1 MAVSATEMPVATP
14 DEALVGG
21 QSDSA
26 RSLVFFLFF
35 ISGFAA
41 LTYQVVWQRALFAI
55 YGINAESVTVVVSAF
70 MLGLGLGSLLGGYL
84 STLSI
89 PLVAV
94 FGFAELGTAAFGF
107 VSLRLFHH
115 VAIHTAGA
123 STLTT
128 GILAFVLVLVPTVL
142 MGSTLPVLVTYCVRA
157 IPNIGRWT
165 GALYYVNTLGS
176 ALACVLAGMFTMRV
190 LGESGSVRLAAC
202 INAVVGAVALIYHFA
217 RGSDTTEAAQTRQD
231 QISQKLELLPFWL
244 GVAVSASSGLIA
256 LAYEILWYRIFAFA
270 TATRSET
277 FPYLL
282 GMYLLGIAFGSLLA
296 EHICRTQPDLARQR
310 RLLGILI
317 ALGNLVAFALAP
329 AASYFPKA
337 AYGPL
342 LGLALIPI
350 AALLLGAIFP
360 LTCNL
365 VIAADDRAGSHIS
378 LLYFSNIVGCT
389 IGAFGVGY
397 VALDFLST
405 AQLSV
410 ALLAFGT
417 LLGLTVLA
425 WNDHRGSK
433 FAGALAVLAVVVVAA
448 VWPSF
453 ASLYRRL
460 LPRYEGFVGDFR
472 YLIENKSGVV
482 AVLGDGTVVGG
493 GAYDGMFNT
502 DPVHD
507 GNGIFRAYAL
517 SALHQRPREV
527 LMIGLSSGSWA
538 QVLVNH
544 PDVEHLTIV
553 EINPAYLEL
562 IPRYP
567 QVRSL
572 LSNPKVVIDI
582 DDGRRWLHRNRE
594 EKFDAVVMN
603 TSLHW
608 RSNATNLLSTEFLQL
623 VREHLKPGG
632 IFYYN
637 ATNSPEALL
646 TAATVFPYAV
656 RVWTFVAVSDSP
668 IEVSKLRWLDTM
680 QRYTIDGSPV
690 LNPADAAANTSLLN
704 TYARWADGAHGNSE
718 KQMIEYADTLRTRYK
733 GHTVI
738 TDDNMACE
746 WR

>member
-1 MAVSATEMPVATP
+1 MVATAT
-14 DEALVGG
+14 DLRVIQGEQA
-21 QSDSA
+21 QTESA
-26 RSLVFFLFF
+26 RSLLFFLFF

-70 MLGLGLGSLLGGYL
+70 MLGLGLGSLLGGYV
-84 STLSI
+84 STLTV
-89 PLVAV
+89 PLVAI
-94 FGFAELGTAAFGF
+94 FGLAELGTAVFGF
-107 VSLRLFHH
+107 FSLRLFHH
-115 VAIHTAGA
+115 VAVHTAGV
-123 STLTT
+123 STFAT
-128 GILAFVLVLVPTVL
+128 GILAFALVLVPTVF
-142 MGSTLPVLVTYCVRA
+142 MGSTLPVLVTYCVRV

-176 ALACVLAGMFTMRV
+176 ALACILAGMFTMRL
-190 LGESGSVRLAAC
+190 LGESGSVRAAAC
-202 INAVVGAVALIYHFA
+202 INAVVGTVALVYHFA
-217 RGSDTTEAAQTRQD
+217 RGTAASSAQRTADEPLWQTA
-231 QISQKLELLPFWL
+231 ELLPFWL
-244 GVAVSASSGLIA
+244 GVIVAASSGLIA
-256 LAYEILWYRIFAFA
+256 LAYEILWYRVFAFA

-296 EHICRTQPDLARQR
+296 EHICRTQNDVARQR
-310 RLLGILI
+310 RLLGTLI
-317 ALGNLVAFALAP
+317 VIGNLVAFALAP
-329 AASYFPKA
+329 AASYFPQA
-337 AYGPL
+337 AYGPM
-342 LGLALIPI
+342 LGLAVVPI
-350 AALLLGAIFP
+350 AALLLGATFP

-365 VIAADDRAGSHIS
+365 VVAADTRAGSRIS
-378 LLYFSNIVGCT
+378 FLYFSNIVGCT
-389 IGAFGVGY
+389 VGAFGVGY

-410 ALLAFGT
+410 ALVVFGSA
-417 LLGLTVLA
+417 LGLTVLA
-425 WNDHRGSK
+425 WDDHHGRRL
-433 FAGALAVLAVVVVAA
+433 AGALAVVAIIIVA
-448 VWPSF
+448 IVWPSF

-460 LPRYEGFVGDFR
+460 LPHYEGFVGDFQ

-482 AVLGDGTVVGG
+482 GVMADGTVVGG

-502 DPVHD
+502 DPIHD

-517 SALHQRPREV
+517 SALHPRPRDV

-544 PDVEHLTIV
+544 PDVERLTIV
-553 EINPAYLEL
+553 EINPAYLDL

-572 LSNPKVVIDI
+572 LSSPRVTIDI
-582 DDGRRWLHRNRE
+582 DDGRRWLHRYRNTR
-594 EKFDAVVMN
+594 FDAVVMN
-603 TSLHW
+603 SSLHW
-608 RSNATNLLSTEFLQL
+608 RANMTNLLSTEFLQL
-623 VREHLKPGG
+623 VRQHLKPGG
-632 IFYYN
+632 VFYYN

-668 IEVSKLRWLDTM
+668 IDVSKVRWLDTM
-680 QRYTIDGSPV
+680 QRYTIDGRHV
-690 LNPADAAANTSLLN
+690 LDRGNTDANTSLLN
-704 TYARWADGAHGNSE
+704 TYARWVDESHGNSE
-718 KQMIEYADTLRTRYK
+718 KQMIEYADSLRTRYK
-733 GHTVI
+733 GHTII

>member
-1 MAVSATEMPVATP
+1 MGATATEATI
-14 DEALVGG
+14 VGHLET
-21 QSDSA
+21 QTESA
-26 RSLVFFLFF
+26 RSLLFFLFF

-41 LTYQVVWQRALFAI
+41 LTYQVVWQRALFAF
-55 YGINAESVTVVVSAF
+55 YGINAASVTVVVSAF

-84 STLSI
+84 STLAV
-89 PLVAV
+89 PLIAI
-94 FGFAELGTAAFGF
+94 FGLAELGTAAFGF
-107 VSLRLFHH
+107 FSLRLFHH
-115 VAIHTAGA
+115 VAVHTAGA

-128 GILAFVLVLVPTVL
+128 GILAFALVLVPTVL
-142 MGSTLPVLVTYCVRA
+142 MGSTLPVLVTYCVRV

-176 ALACVLAGMFTMRV
+176 ALACILAGMFTMRL
-190 LGESGSVRLAAC
+190 LGESGSVRAAAC
-202 INAVVGAVALIYHFA
+202 INAVVGTVALVYHFA
-217 RGSDTTEAAQTRQD
+217 RGTSARSGER
-231 QISQKLELLPFWL
+231 ISCEPTKQSAELLPFWL
-244 GVAVSASSGLIA
+244 GVIVSACSGLIA
-256 LAYEILWYRIFAFA
+256 LAYEILWYRVFAFA

-296 EHICRTQPDLARQR
+296 EYICRTQADLARQR
-310 RLLGILI
+310 RLLGLLI
-317 ALGNLVAFALAP
+317 AAGNLVAFALAP
-329 AASYFPKA
+329 ATSYFPKA

-350 AALLLGAIFP
+350 AALLLGTIFP

-365 VIAADDRAGSHIS
+365 VIAADYRAGSRVS

-389 IGAFGVGY
+389 VGAFGVGY
-397 VALDFLST
+397 LALDFLST

-410 ALLAFGT
+410 ALAAFGT
-417 LLGLTVLA
+417 LLGLMVLA
-425 WNDHRGSK
+425 WRDHRGRRW
-433 FAGALAVLAVVVVAA
+433 AGALALVAVMVIAI

-460 LPRYEGFVGDFR
+460 LPRYDGFTGDFQ
-472 YLIENKSGVV
+472 YLIENKSGVIGV
-482 AVLGDGTVVGG
+482 MGDGTVVGG

-502 DPVHD
+502 DPLHD
-507 GNGIFRAYAL
+507 GNGIFRAYAV
-517 SALHQRPREV
+517 SALHHRPREV

-572 LSNPKVVIDI
+572 LSNPKITIDI
-582 DDGRRWLHRNRE
+582 DDGRRWLHRNPDA
-594 EKFDAVVMN
+594 KFDAVVMN
-603 TSLHW
+603 STLHW
-608 RSNATNLLSTEFLQL
+608 RANMTNLLSTEFLQL

-668 IEVSKLRWLDTM
+668 IEVSKLRWLDRM
-680 QRYTIDGSPV
+680 QRYMIDGRPV
-690 LNPADAAANTSLLN
+690 LDPADASANATLLN
-704 TYARWADGAHGNSE
+704 TYARWVDESHNNSD
-718 KQMIEYADTLRTRYK
+718 KQMIEYADTLRARYK
-733 GHTVI
+733 GRTII